1 VVKNN
6 FEFAKNVGSRQASPQ
21 NTDIRVKN
29 AFTLSNQNAERNIN
43 KNKNPKKTNTKRL
56 HSAQVTCLRNKERVK
71 GVLDWQRV
79 RREWECARI

>member
-1 VVKNN
+1 M
-6 FEFAKNVGSRQASPQ
+6 GSRQASPQ

-29 AFTLSNQNAERNIN
+29 AFTLSNQNEER
-43 KNKNPKKTNTKRL
+43 KKKKKTKKTNTKRL